1 MPISAPFGYPE
12 PIVIAP
18 SGITNVT
25 IVDQR
30 TIVLALTTLTA
41 NATLNLVITSDIRAG
56 ALILIKVKTATTEVF
71 TFGTGF
77 IAPAVTG
84 VAGKT
89 WSQALWYDGVNYL
102 PMGTKTQ
109 ID

>member
-12 PIVIAP
+12 SIIIAP
-18 SGITNVT
+18 SGVTNIT

-30 TIVLALTTLTA
+30 TLVTALPTLTGA
-41 NATLNLVITSDIRAG
+41 ATLNLVIPSDIRAG
-56 ALILIKVKTATTEVF
+56 ALIFIKVKTTGIEVF

-89 WSQALWYDGVNYL
+89 WTQGLWYDGVNYL
-102 PMGTKTQ
+102 PIGTRTQ